1 MHADLSLNIHL
12 NQTLFADPRRIA
24 LLEAIAETGS
34 ISQGAKL
41 TGISYKTAW
50 DAINQMNQLADQQ
63 VVGRHAGGKGGG
75 GTYIT
80 AYGQR
85 LLKLYHLL
93 VQVQQKAFDVL
104 QEENLPLDSL
114 LAAIARFSLQTSA
127 RNQLFGTILAQQDDD
142 LSERVTVLLS
152 DRQTQ
157 VQVAITRHSSERLQ
171 LSPGKE
177 VLVLIKAPW
186 LEVSAAPSPY
196 GNTFPVT
203 LSQVLHGEHG
213 CELLMTLSNGEQ
225 LCAALPAESA
235 DWRPGQSAWATF
247 RPENALL
254 ASLN

>member
-1 MHADLSLNIHL
+1 MHAELSLNIHL
-12 NQTLFADPRRIA
+12 NQTLFADPRRIT

-50 DAINQMNQLADQQ
+50 EAIRQMNQLADQE

-75 GTYIT
+75 GAFVTP
-80 AYGQR
+80 YGQR

-93 VQVQQKAFDVL
+93 GQVQQKAFDVL
-104 QEENLPLDSL
+104 QDDTLPLESL

-127 RNQLFGTILAQQDDD
+127 RNQLFGTVVSRRQDDPQ
-142 LSERVTVLLS
+142 EMVTVLLS
-152 DRQTQ
+152 DQQTE
-157 VQVAITRHSSERLQ
+157 VQVAITHYSGERLQ

-186 LEVSAAPSPY
+186 LEVTATHDAVV
-196 GNTFPVT
+196 NRFPVT
-203 LSQVLHGEHG
+203 ISALHRGPG
-213 CELLMTLSNGEQ
+213 GDELIMQLENGQQ
-225 LCAALPAESA
+225 LCASLPASQEN
-235 DWRPGQSAWATF
+235 WQIGQSVWAGF